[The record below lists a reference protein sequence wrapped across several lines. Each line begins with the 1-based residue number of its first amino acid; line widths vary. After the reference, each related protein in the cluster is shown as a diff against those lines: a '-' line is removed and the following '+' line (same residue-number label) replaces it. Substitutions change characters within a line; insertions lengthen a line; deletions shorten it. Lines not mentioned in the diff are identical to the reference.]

1 MLLICGFISAGLL
14 SGCGTLPQPFR
25 PADGSKSH
33 NPFLIAPE
41 AAGVTIM
48 PIIGIDADRG
58 QRIALQ
64 MATLL
69 QRAGL
74 PAAVGRSNPE
84 SHLLTAAATVRADAQ
99 TVEMRWFLDAP
110 SGENRLQKTALW
122 PAEIDPL
129 TAPTNALNAQLN
141 AIVAAVAAE
150 LKIPPARK
158 PKDVSFTVSAVVGA
172 PADGNTY
179 LQQAMHI
186 RLRRAGYRLQTD
198 DFDVDYIILGHVTVS
213 SSSPDGETIAISWSL
228 MTAGGD
234 PVGQIEQ
241 SNNVP
246 AGTAAQSWRR
256 MAGAITDAVLP
267 AVIALIK
274 KAESQN
280 SSSKRQ

>member
-14 SGCGTLPQPFR
+14 SGCSTLPQPFR

-41 AAGVTIM
+41 AAGVTIL
-48 PIIGIDADRG
+48 PITGIDADRG

-64 MATLL
+64 VATLI

-74 PAAVGRSNPE
+74 PAAVGRRNPE
-84 SHLLTAAATVRADAQ
+84 SYLLTAAATVRADAQ
-99 TVEMRWFLDAP
+99 AVEIRWFLDAP
-110 SGENRLQKTALW
+110 SGENRLRKTALW

-150 LKIPPARK
+150 LKIPPARQT
-158 PKDVSFTVSAVVGA
+158 KDVSFTVSAVVGA

-186 RLRRAGYRLQTD
+186 RLRRAGYRLQKD
-198 DFDVDYIILGHVTVS
+198 DFEVDYIILGHVTVS
-213 SSSPDGETIAISWSL
+213 SNPNSETIAISWSL

-246 AGTAAQSWRR
+246 AGAAAQSWRR
-256 MAGAITDAVLP
+256 MASAITDAVLP